1 MIIPEGL
8 TYEKIQQSM
17 EMLKQDVNFKVLEEL
32 AELNDI
38 ASMRRQL
45 EEWYDEVW
53 EMSDETTKRMR
64 YRLKVF
70 KEVFWMPET
79 LIGICKVELMPIPE
93 RGIEDDP
100 HYTEKEVKELTSS
113 GND

>member
-17 EMLKQDVNFKVLEEL
+17 EMLQQDVNFKVLEEL

-38 ASMRRQL
+38 SSMRRQL
-45 EEWYDEVW
+45 EEWYDETG
-53 EMSDETTKRMR
+53 EMSDEATKRMR

-79 LIGICKVELMPIPE
+79 LIGVCKTELIPIPD
-93 RGIEDDP
+93 RGLEDDP
-100 HYTEKEVKELTSS
+100 YNSEKEVKELTSS